1 MCKKP
6 YVGTEVGGCLIK
18 GGRATEG
25 SKLPDRRPD
34 PSVSFQ
40 RHVHAMPRDR
50 KRERESENPKPGER
64 ERDREFEVWTAP
76 LYAQPE
82 EGSVVQ
88 SLSESKRDEGPTN
101 PKPPRT
107 PKPSIPK
114 CLDL

>member
-50 KRERESENPKPGER
+50 KRERERVRTPNQERGKETESLKCGRHRFMHSPKKALLSSLCPKARETKAPQILNPLE
-64 ERDREFEVWTAP
+64 P
-76 LYAQPE
+76 LNP
-82 EGSVVQ
+82 Q
-88 SLSESKRDEGPTN
+88 SLN
-101 PKPPRT
+101 A
-107 PKPSIPK
+107 
-114 CLDL
+114 